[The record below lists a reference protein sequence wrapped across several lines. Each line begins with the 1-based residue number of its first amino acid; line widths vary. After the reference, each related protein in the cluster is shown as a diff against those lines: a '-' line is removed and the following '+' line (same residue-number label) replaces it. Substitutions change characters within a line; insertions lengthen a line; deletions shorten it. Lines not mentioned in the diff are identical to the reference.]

1 MGGSSS
7 QPQSADRPA
16 EQNVQSSGTAE
27 HQENACSAEF
37 LESQRR
43 WQSHLH
49 QMLHNARIQDIPGMR
64 RSKHSFMLNSVLLML
79 LVSRV
84 ACLPVK
90 PVPDDD
96 KHEFDATDSGQRAEV
111 HSREL
116 NKNFQT
122 NVGQDNRN
130 GAYSQLREKVETGKV
145 NVDEGAKSA
154 SNTLG
159 KIIGDSV
166 PSRMTEDRMLTA
178 PKMELDTLQRSEW
191 SGWAKAEALA
201 MPDVQIKEEKQKEN
215 RRRRSTSNNFG
226 PGYGWKSVIVHSTSF
241 GKEVSGDKIT
251 NKGRTLM
258 LLDRE
263 ADTSG
268 AKKTA
273 VEVQLCRYIGLPIGF
288 AIVLAAC
295 AWLTRCWDR
304 WRNRRHGY
312 EPVGGENNRDE
323 EERSIPGLGG
333 ATVSSERYQDPGGLF
348 QGDGAQTQPTDED
361 PGQAQRQPQPLEHAH
376 AEDGPD
382 KITQVFARYTD
393 LQLCRVTE
401 CYHEE
406 LKLAIED
413 VVEHICESL
422 LRAWRMSEINFEEIR
437 KLIGRNQRSDA
448 SQHILESVLGG
459 DTENCRMFWN
469 VLLEM
474 QINQQYLMKLLTQDV
489 EIDVKRRHRCNL
501 RNQSRKLN
509 LPKPCLISDI
519 YTELTITVIQGEPP
533 NLIGETNT
541 HICEVQHHELLKQNN
556 RDSDMSTISV
566 VYGAAGTGKTTLIQK
581 LIYDWATG
589 MKYEEF
595 SFVLH
600 LKIQKLNEIKGRIT
614 LSRLIVDTY
623 PYLENYL
630 DRLWNE
636 PKRLLFIF
644 DDLDQLYR
652 LFTLSETGRNS
663 DSRYRCVDTES
674 ESFVCDILRC
684 LLQGELLSGCSVLIT
699 TRVWK
704 LKLLH
709 HVTADSTF
717 QVMGFT
723 FEKAKEYFRRYLRNG
738 QNANEVVEFIEQN
751 ELLWNMCS
759 DPLFCVTLASTLESF
774 QAQGEE
780 QETNLIISHTKVL
793 SDYVAHLVAKC
804 DYDGNT
810 HRKCLTTIGE
820 LAEKGIK
827 ENTLS
832 FESYTLG
839 DPDSSTSMFISAFMH
854 QDPDKKSGSVI
865 YNFRHSVL
873 RDFLAALTNV
883 LNASISRLKQILD
896 EISNDITGRF
906 STFSIFLFGL
916 SSRKSSDR
924 LELELHTFPTEVTS
938 CISDWLR
945 NSVSRRLKDMDMKH
959 TQRMFLC
966 MLYCL
971 FEFGDNEIMTEVLNP
986 ITTIKLNH
994 LRLKSPDCIVLSRT
1008 LIAPEVIQ
1016 ELDLSSCFAQP
1027 EEIWKLEQ
1035 VLSRCVIL
1043 RLNQNNLQDSGVKR
1057 LFDVLNQSNIR
1068 TLTLK
1073 SNHLT
1078 DNCLE
1083 SVFVALTTNPSLM
1096 QLNLSNSSQDGEQVN
1111 QFTDEKLQYYS
1122 KRSTQQREIKWLRIK
1137 DIGQDIVQSVTES
1150 KRLTLITE

>member
-1 MGGSSS
+1 
-7 QPQSADRPA
+7 
-16 EQNVQSSGTAE
+16 
-27 HQENACSAEF
+27 
-37 LESQRR
+37 
-43 WQSHLH
+43 
-49 QMLHNARIQDIPGMR
+49 MR
-64 RSKHSFMLNSVLLML
+64 KFKPRFMLNFVLLML
-79 LVSRV
+79 LVGPV
-84 ACLPVK
+84 PCLPVK
-90 PVPDDD
+90 PEPDDD
-96 KHEFDATDSGQRAEV
+96 KHEVNVTDSRDRAEV

-116 NKNFQT
+116 NRTFRT
-122 NVGQDNRN
+122 SVGPDSRNEADN
-130 GAYSQLREKVETGKV
+130 QLQETLKTAEA
-145 NVDEGAKSA
+145 NVDEGHESA
-154 SNTLG
+154 SHIVG
-159 KIIGDSV
+159 KTIDGSV
-166 PSRMTEDRMLTA
+166 PSRMIENRTLTA
-178 PKMELDTLQRSEW
+178 PKKELDTSERSEW
-191 SGWAKAEALA
+191 SGWAMADAPA
-201 MPDVQIKEEKQKEN
+201 FPDVQDREEKYNRN
-215 RRRRSTSNNFG
+215 RRRKSTSDNFG
-226 PGYGWKSVIVHSTSF
+226 PGYGWKSDIVHSTSF
-241 GKEVSGDKIT
+241 GTGVSGDNIVD
-251 NKGRTLM
+251 KGRTLM

-263 ADTSG
+263 TDASG
-268 AKKTA
+268 ARKTA
-273 VEVQLCRYIGLPIGF
+273 VEVQLCQYIGLPIGF

-295 AWLTRCWDR
+295 AWFTRWWDRCW
-304 WRNRRHGY
+304 NGRHGY
-312 EPVGGENNRDE
+312 EPVDGENEQYNVDE
-323 EERSIPGLGG
+323 EQRSIP
-333 ATVSSERYQDPGGLF
+333 
-348 QGDGAQTQPTDED
+348 
-361 PGQAQRQPQPLEHAH
+361 
-376 AEDGPD
+376 
-382 KITQVFARYTD
+382 
-393 LQLCRVTE
+393 
-401 CYHEE
+401 
-406 LKLAIED
+406 
-413 VVEHICESL
+413 
-422 LRAWRMSEINFEEIR
+422 
-437 KLIGRNQRSDA
+437 
-448 SQHILESVLGG
+448 
-459 DTENCRMFWN
+459 
-469 VLLEM
+469 
-474 QINQQYLMKLLTQDV
+474 
-489 EIDVKRRHRCNL
+489 DVKRRHRSNL
-501 RNQSRKLN
+501 QNQSGKLN

-541 HICEVQHHELLKQNN
+541 HICEVQHHELFKQNN

-566 VYGAAGTGKTTLIQK
+566 VYGAAGTGKSTLIQK

-589 MKYEEF
+589 MIYEEF

-600 LKIQKLNEIKGRIT
+600 LKIQKLNEIKGCIT

-652 LFTLSETGRNS
+652 LFTLSDTGRNS

-674 ESFVCDILRC
+674 EYFVCDILRC
-684 LLQGELLSGCSVLIT
+684 LLQGEFLRGCSVLIT

-704 LKLLH
+704 LELLH

-723 FEKAKEYFRRYLRNG
+723 LEKAKEYFRRYLRNG

-751 ELLWNMCS
+751 ELLWDMCT
-759 DPLFCVTLASTLESF
+759 DPLFCVTLVSTLESF

-804 DYDGNT
+804 GYDGNT
-810 HRKCLTTIGE
+810 HRNCLTTIGE

-832 FESYTLG
+832 FEGYALG
-839 DPDSSTSMFISAFMH
+839 DPDSSTSMLISAFMH
-854 QDPDKKSGSVI
+854 QDPDKKSGGVI

-896 EISNDITGRF
+896 EISNDIAGRF
-906 STFSIFLFGL
+906 STFSIFLVGL
-916 SSRKSSDR
+916 SSRRSTDR
-924 LELELHTFPTEVTS
+924 LEMELHAFPTEVTS
-938 CISDWLR
+938 CISEWLR
-945 NSVSRRLKDMDMKH
+945 KNVSRRLTDMDSKH

-966 MLYCL
+966 ILYCL

-994 LRLKSPDCIVLSRT
+994 LRLRRPDCIVLSRI

-1035 VLSRCVIL
+1035 VLPRCVIL

-1057 LFDVLNQSNIR
+1057 LFDVLSQSNIR

-1111 QFTDEKLQYYS
+1111 QFTDEKLQYYYE
-1122 KRSTQQREIKWLRIK
+1122 RSTQQREIKWRRIK
-1137 DIGQDIVQSVTES
+1137 NIGQDIVQSVTES
-1150 KRLTLITE
+1150 NRLTLITE